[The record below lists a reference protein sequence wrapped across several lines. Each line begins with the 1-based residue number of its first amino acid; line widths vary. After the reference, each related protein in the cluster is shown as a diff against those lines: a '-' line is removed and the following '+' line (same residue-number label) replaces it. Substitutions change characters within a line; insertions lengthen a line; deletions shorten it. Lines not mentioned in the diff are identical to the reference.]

1 MSPTRPIINLQSYC
15 FLKRSETD
23 SLNEPSH
30 ARFIPPNSLLCSAL
44 SGARPEMRP
53 NSEDH
58 VREMDED
65 DEKVT
70 NVLTALRLPCG
81 FKPATERCPDDTLK

>member
-1 MSPTRPIINLQSYC
+1 MSPARPIINLQSYC

-53 NSEDH
+53 NSEDS
-58 VREMDED
+58 VCETNED

-70 NVLTALRLPCG
+70 NVLAAL
-81 FKPATERCPDDTLK
+81 